1 MVESKYENINMMLN
15 IIKQAI
21 KSFVDFVMLLTK
33 EK

>member
-1 MVESKYENINMMLN
+1 MEESKYENINMMLN

>member
-1 MVESKYENINMMLN
+1 MAESKYENINMMLN

-21 KSFVDFVMLLTK
+21 KSFVDFVMLLKK

>member
-1 MVESKYENINMMLN
+1 MAESKYENINMMLN

-21 KSFVDFVMLLTK
+21 KSFVDFVMLLTN

>member
-1 MVESKYENINMMLN
+1 MAESKYENINMMFN

-21 KSFVDFVMLLTK
+21 KSFVDFVMLLKK

>member
-1 MVESKYENINMMLN
+1 MAESKYENINMMLN
-15 IIKQAI
+15 IIKEAI

>member
-1 MVESKYENINMMLN
+1 MAESKYENINMMLN

-21 KSFVDFVMLLTK
+21 KSFVDFVMLLNK

>member
-1 MVESKYENINMMLN
+1 MAESKYENINMMLN

>member
-1 MVESKYENINMMLN
+1 MAEYKYENINMMLN

>member
-1 MVESKYENINMMLN
+1 MAESKYENINMMLN

-21 KSFVDFVMLLTK
+21 KSFIDFVMLLTK

>member
-1 MVESKYENINMMLN
+1 MAESKYENINMMLN
-15 IIKQAI
+15 IIKQDI

>member
-1 MVESKYENINMMLN
+1 MAESKYENINMMLN

-21 KSFVDFVMLLTK
+21 KSFVDFVMILTK

>member
-1 MVESKYENINMMLN
+1 MAESKYENINMKLN

>member
-1 MVESKYENINMMLN
+1 MAEFKYENINMMLN

>member
-1 MVESKYENINMMLN
+1 MAESKYENINMMLN

-21 KSFVDFVMLLTK
+21 KSFLDFVMLLTK